1 MAMSGM
7 IRFSNVV
14 IVKSLS
20 MVKPQ
25 HSHWIFFFS
34 CVKSMFVFSFFI
46 YRINSTSTIIPVV
59 KHSFFG
65 RLKTLPTPRKSNQYL
80 WYSILPK
87 NGYVY
92 KGIGQ
97 WTIGHAEFLD
107 SNYVRPVL
115 HLSCPLTILS
125 CIWSIL
131 QLSCRTSDLSYMLTV
146 LHPEFLLHC
155 FCPVLHL
162 TCPDLSGANVMWR
175 NWLWRNVTVAKC
187 NRGKIWCG
195 EM

>member
-80 WYSILPK
+80 WYIILPK
-87 NGYVY
+87 NGYVYMY

-131 QLSCRTSDLSYMLTV
+131 QLSCCTSDLSYMLTV
-146 LHPEFLLHC
+146 LHPEFLLLLS
-155 FCPVLHL
+155 CPAS
-162 TCPDLSGANVMWR
+162 DLSWSIWG
-175 NWLWRNVTVAKC
+175 KC
-187 NRGKIWCG
+187 NCG
-195 EM
+195 EIYCDEIYCDKM